1 MHNKPIA
8 IQFVGF
14 FLIALI
20 SAILFK
26 QAGTVL
32 ADFLFGTS
40 IFQFGVPN
48 DFENQQVIDS
58 LKVIQLFT
66 AIGFFIFPPLIFT
79 MFFKKEGWAYLG
91 TSNASSFVNYP
102 ITIFIMLGALPI
114 INFLV
119 GVNEALVL
127 PESLKEIERILM
139 EAEKQAEQIIE
150 AFLKVDNL
158 SGLVFNIVLIALI
171 PAIGEEL
178 FFRGIVQKLMIEWVK
193 KPWLAILITGI
204 FFSAL
209 HFQFYGFLP
218 RMMMG
223 VLLGY
228 LFFWTNSLWI
238 PILAH
243 FVNNATA
250 VIMFYY
256 INNGTIEKSVEE
268 IGKNQQELPFVISS
282 LGLLVFLL
290 LFLYKNRVVS
300 SSATHNKV

>member
-1 MHNKPIA
+1 MQNKPIG
-8 IQFVGF
+8 IQFFGF
-14 FLIALI
+14 FVIALL

-32 ADFLFGTS
+32 ADFLFGTT

-48 DFENQQVIDS
+48 DFENQSVINS

-66 AIGFFIFPPLIFT
+66 AVGFFIFPPLIFT

-91 TSNASSFVNYP
+91 INKASSFVNYP
-102 ITIFIMLGALPI
+102 ITIFIMLGALPL
-114 INFLV
+114 INFMV
-119 GVNEALVL
+119 SINEALIL
-127 PESLKEIERILM
+127 PEFLKEFEKILL

-158 SGLVFNIVLIALI
+158 SGLVFNIFLIALI

-178 FFRGIVQKLMIEWVK
+178 FFRGIIQKLMMEWLGK
-193 KPWLAILITGI
+193 AWLAILFTGI
-204 FFSAL
+204 IFSAL

-223 VLLGY
+223 ILLGY

-250 VIMFYY
+250 VVLYY
-256 INNGTIEKSVEE
+256 FINNGSINKSVEE
-268 IGKNQQELPFVISS
+268 IGKNQQELPFVLSS
-282 LGLLVFLL
+282 LGLLIFLL
-290 LFLYKNRVVS
+290 LFVYKNRVLPEKK
-300 SSATHNKV
+300 TQEEL